1 LCFCRKC
8 REKITR
14 TRVPGIKRGFDSYE
28 AYDEFMQKY
37 ADDKATNL
45 FDPMADGESS
55 EDEDEKQTDKWEWYI
70 S

>member
-1 LCFCRKC
+1 
-8 REKITR
+8 
-14 TRVPGIKRGFDSYE
+14 
-28 AYDEFMQKY
+28 MQKY

-70 S
+70 SQLHKLPKLNSDFIV